1 MNLAPGSV
9 WVDAQGAQSV
19 HYAERGIGRFIGE
32 QLAAVSRMAPDVIGT
47 VHLDPDQ
54 AIPAILDPLIGSELL
69 HWEPNRSA
77 PASGLPRIYHVASPM
92 DLTTSLDEMWPSWAR
107 SPAVRTVVTLYDFIP
122 LIFRDLYLD
131 PQPVSKAAYFAR
143 LGLLRRA
150 DHALA
155 ISEQTARD
163 AVEHLGLDESRIT
176 VIDCGVSDRFSS
188 LVGSREEAG
197 DTLRSAFPGLR
208 DGFVLYVG
216 GDDPRKNMLG
226 AIDGYALLSREVRR
240 SHQLVIACKLSD
252 ARAEEL
258 TSYATEHG
266 IDRED
271 VLFTGFVSDSE
282 LAALY
287 RSCSL
292 FLFPSLYEG
301 AGLPILE
308 AMSCGAPV
316 AASGT
321 SSIPEILGDLEAT
334 FDPSDPADLARCLE
348 RVLDSPAELES
359 LRERSLRRAQIYTWE
374 RVAERT
380 LQGYERALSA
390 PARPVRSRPKKRLAI
405 MTPWPPQWSGVATHS
420 RRLVEELR
428 AHADVD
434 VIAPVLEN
442 GTVYDR
448 SLEPEGVG
456 LFTASDFD
464 WLGGLRDY
472 DRVLYTL
479 GGSPYHVHAFEAL
492 MRRPGAVLAHDV
504 RLLGLYMAVQ
514 EQRHSRDPAWL
525 LRRLQEMY
533 GHRVSD
539 WELRHVWDPRV
550 YVDKGIFM
558 TREIQEHAQQIIVH
572 SEHQRDILRLEGPA
586 AAPMAHVVP
595 HGVPIP
601 DAPPRQTRDAPR
613 DDGPVIVTLGIVSS
627 VAKRMPL
634 LLTGF
639 ACLAGVMP
647 GARLEVVGEIRDE
660 EREGLSALSAQLGI
674 AGSMRLHGR
683 VEKEEYWEVLQSAD
697 LAVQLRSGFNAGASG
712 AASDCIAA
720 RVPVILTG
728 IGWSTE
734 LPTDVVLNVPEGCS
748 ADGLAEHMASVLR
761 DDDLR
766 ERIQVAQEK
775 YAEETSFARVAER
788 YAEVLAL

>member
-1 MNLAPGSV
+1 MDLEPGSV

-32 QLAAVSRMAPDVIGT
+32 QLAALCELAPEVIGSI
-47 VHLDPDQ
+47 HLDPNQ
-54 AIPAILDPLIGSELL
+54 AIPQALDPLIGSDLL
-69 HWEPNRSA
+69 HWAPNHLA
-77 PASGLPRIYHVASPM
+77 PASGPPAIYHVASPM
-92 DLTTSLDEMWPSWAR
+92 DLTTSLDDLWPGWAR
-107 SPAVRTVVTLYDFIP
+107 SPRVRTVVTLYDFIP
-122 LIFRDLYLD
+122 LIFRDRYLD
-131 PQPVSKAAYFAR
+131 PEPVSKAAYFAR

-163 AVEHLGLDESRIT
+163 AVEHLGLSESQVT
-176 VIDCGVSDRFSS
+176 VIDCGVSQRFSS
-188 LVGSREEAG
+188 LVGSREEAEE
-197 DTLRSAFPGLR
+197 TLRRPFRQLR
-208 DGFVLYVG
+208 EGFVLYVG

-226 AIDGYALLSREVRR
+226 AIDGYALLGEATRR

-252 ARAEEL
+252 ARKEEL
-258 TSYATEHG
+258 TAYAVERG
-266 IDRED
+266 IDRGD
-271 VLFTGFVSDSE
+271 VLFTGYVSDSE

-287 RSCSL
+287 RSSAL

-316 AASGT
+316 AASRT

-334 FDPSDPADLARCLE
+334 FDPADPADLAKCLE
-348 RVLDSPAELES
+348 RVLDDPAELES
-359 LRERSLRRAQIYTWE
+359 LRERSRRRVELFTWE

-380 LQGYERALSA
+380 LEGYERALEA
-390 PARPVRSRPKKRLAI
+390 PARPVRSRSRKRVA
-405 MTPWPPQWSGVATHS
+405 MVTPWPPQWSGVATHS

-434 VIAPVLEN
+434 VIAPAPEN

-456 LFTASDFD
+456 LFTASEFD

-472 DRVLYTL
+472 DRVLYAL

-514 EQRHSRDPAWL
+514 EQRHARDPAWL
-525 LRRLQEMY
+525 LERLREMY

-539 WELRHVWDPRV
+539 WELRHVWAPQV
-550 YVDKGIFM
+550 YVGKGIFM
-558 TREIQEHAQQIIVH
+558 TREIQEHAEQLIVH
-572 SEHQRDILRLEGPA
+572 SEHQRDILRMEAPA
-586 AAPMAHVVP
+586 DAPHAHVVP

-601 DAPPRQTRDAPR
+601 DAPPRPDAR
-613 DDGPVIVTLGIVSS
+613 VHEGPMIVTLGIVSS
-627 VAKRMPL
+627 VAKQMPL
-634 LLTGF
+634 LLSGF
-639 ACLAGVMP
+639 ARVVAAMP
-647 GARLEVVGEIRDE
+647 DARLEVVGEIVE
-660 EREGLSALSAQLGI
+660 AEREKLSSMLAELGI
-674 AGSMRLHGR
+674 EDSVELHGR
-683 VEKEEYWEVLQSAD
+683 AEKEEYWEVLQAAD
-697 LAVQLRSGFNAGASG
+697 LAVQLRSPFNAGASG
-712 AASDCIAA
+712 AVSDCIAA
-720 RVPVILTG
+720 RLPVVVTG
-728 IGWSTE
+728 IGWLTE
-734 LPTDVVLNVPEGCS
+734 LPPDVVLPVPEGCS
-748 ADGLAEHMASVLR
+748 ADRLAERMGLGLR
-761 DDDLR
+761 DRDLR
-766 ERIQVAQEK
+766 ARVRAAQDA
-775 YAEETSFARVAER
+775 YATETSFARVAER

>member
-1 MNLAPGSV
+1 MSLAPGSV

-32 QLAAVSRMAPDVIGT
+32 QLSAVAELAPGVIRS

-54 AIPAILDPLIGSELL
+54 AIPGVLDPLIGSDLI
-69 HWEPNRSA
+69 HWAPNRL
-77 PASGLPRIYHVASPM
+77 PPDSGPPSVYHLASPM
-92 DLTTSLDEMWPSWAR
+92 DLTSSLGDIWPSWAR

-122 LIFRDLYLD
+122 LLFRDRYLD
-131 PQPVSKAAYFAR
+131 PEPVSKAAYFAR

-163 AVEHLGLDESRIT
+163 AVEQLGIDESSIT

-188 LVGSREEAG
+188 LVGSREEAE
-197 DTLRSAFPGLR
+197 AGLR
-208 DGFVLYVG
+208 ADFPRLRERFLLYVG

-226 AIDGYALLSREVRR
+226 AIDGYALMREGIRR

-252 ARAEEL
+252 VRRDEL
-258 TSYATEHG
+258 TAYAVERG
-266 IDRED
+266 IDRGD
-271 VLFTGFVSDSE
+271 LLFTGFVSDPQ

-287 RSCSL
+287 RSCGL
-292 FLFPSLYEG
+292 FVFPSLYEG

-334 FDPSDPADLARCLE
+334 FDPADPADLASCLQ

-359 LRERSLRRAQIYTWE
+359 LRERSRRRAELYTWE
-374 RVAERT
+374 RVAGRT
-380 LQGYERALSA
+380 LEGYERALAAPSR
-390 PARPVRSRPKKRLAI
+390 PARSRSRKRVAVL
-405 MTPWPPQWSGVATHS
+405 TPWPPQWSGVATHS

-434 VIAPVLEN
+434 VIAPAEQN
-442 GTVYDR
+442 GTAYDR

-472 DRVLYTL
+472 DRYLYVL

-514 EQRHSRDPAWL
+514 EQRHASDPGWL
-525 LRRLQEMY
+525 LRQLRDMY
-533 GHRVSD
+533 GDRVSD

-550 YVDKGIFM
+550 YIGKGIYM
-558 TREIQEHAQQIIVH
+558 TREIQQHAEQIIVH
-572 SEHQRDILRLEGPA
+572 SVHQRDILRLE
-586 AAPMAHVVP
+586 APGKTPRAHVVP
-595 HGVPIP
+595 HGIQVP
-601 DAPPRQTRDAPR
+601 DAPPRQTGARH
-613 DDGPVIVTLGIVSS
+613 DGPSIVTLGIVSS
-627 VAKRMPL
+627 MAKRMPL
-634 LLTGF
+634 LLAGF
-639 ACLAGVMP
+639 ARVVAALP
-647 GARLEVVGEIRDE
+647 DARLDVVGEIGDE
-660 EREGLSALSAQLGI
+660 ERAKLSSMTAELGI
-674 AGSMRLHGR
+674 EGSVGVHGR
-683 VEKEEYWEVLQSAD
+683 AEKSEYWEVLQSAD
-697 LAVQLRSGFNAGASG
+697 LAVQLRSSFNAGASG
-712 AASDCIAA
+712 AVSDCIAA
-720 RVPVILTG
+720 RVPVITTG

-734 LPTDVVLNVPEGCS
+734 LPADVVLSVPENCS
-748 ADGLAEHMASVLR
+748 ADGLADRMAIVLR
-761 DDDLR
+761 DQDLR
-766 ERIQVAQEK
+766 SRIKVAQDR
-775 YAEETSFARVAER
+775 YASETSFGRVAER
-788 YAEVLAL
+788 YADVLAL

>member
-1 MNLAPGSV
+1 MGLAPGSV
-9 WVDAQGAQSV
+9 LVDSQGAQSV

-32 QLAAVSRMAPDVIGT
+32 QLAAVTRLAPGVVGS
-47 VHLDPDQ
+47 VHLDPGQ
-54 AIPAILDPLIGSELL
+54 EIPGVLRPLIGTDLL
-69 HWEPNRSA
+69 DWAPNRFA
-77 PASGLPRIYHVASPM
+77 PTAGRPPIYHVASPM
-92 DLTTSLDEMWPSWAR
+92 DLTTSLDQMWPAWAR
-107 SPAVRTVVTLYDFIP
+107 LPSVRTVVTLYDFIP
-122 LIFRDLYLD
+122 LIFRDLYLE

-155 ISEQTARD
+155 ISERTARD
-163 AVEHLGLDESRIT
+163 AVEQVGIDESRIT

-188 LVGSREEAG
+188 LVGSREEARA
-197 DTLRSAFPGLR
+197 TLRRAFPRLR
-208 DGFVLYVG
+208 EGFVLYVG

-226 AIDGYALLSREVRR
+226 AIDGFALLNPEMRH
-240 SHQLVIACKLSD
+240 SHQLVIACRLSD
-252 ARAEEL
+252 ARKEEL
-258 TSYATEHG
+258 TAYATEHG
-266 IDRED
+266 IDSGD

-287 RSCSL
+287 RSCAL

-321 SSIPEILGDLEAT
+321 SSIPEILGDLDAT
-334 FDPSDPADLARCLE
+334 FDPADPTDLARCLE

-359 LRERSLRRAQIYTWE
+359 LRELSRRRVAIYTWE

-380 LQGYERALSA
+380 LEGYERALSA
-390 PARPVRSRPKKRLAI
+390 PARPAPSRPRKRLAI
-405 MTPWPPQWSGVATHS
+405 VTPWPPQWSGVATHS

-428 AHADVD
+428 THADVD
-434 VIAPVLEN
+434 VIAPAAAN

-448 SLEPEGVG
+448 SLEPDGVG
-456 LFTASDFD
+456 LYTASEFD
-464 WLGGLRDY
+464 WLAGLRDY

-479 GGSPYHVHAFEAL
+479 GGSPYHVHAYEAL

-514 EQRHSRDPAWL
+514 GERHSRDPAWL
-525 LRRLQEMY
+525 LRQLQEMY

-550 YVDKGIFM
+550 YVGKGIFM
-558 TREIQEHAQQIIVH
+558 THEVQRHAEQIIVH
-572 SEHQRDILRLEGPA
+572 SEHQREILRLEAPA
-586 AAPMAHVVP
+586 AAPATHVVP
-595 HGVPIP
+595 HGVPVP
-601 DAPPRQTRDAPR
+601 DVPTGSAAARRH
-613 DDGPVIVTLGIVSS
+613 DGPVIVTLGIVSS

-634 LLTGF
+634 LLEGF
-639 ACLAGVMP
+639 ARVLASFP
-647 GARLEVVGEIRDE
+647 GARLEVVGETGEE
-660 EREGLSALSAQLGI
+660 ERATLSPLLAGLGI
-674 AGSMRLHGR
+674 EDSVRLHGR
-683 VEKEEYWEVLQSAD
+683 AESEEYWEALQSAD

-712 AASDCIAA
+712 AVSDCIAA
-720 RVPVILTG
+720 RVPVIVTG
-728 IGWSTE
+728 IGWSME
-734 LPTDVVLNVPEGCS
+734 LPPDVVINVPEGCS
-748 ADGLAEHMASVLR
+748 AGGLAERMAEALR
-761 DDDLR
+761 DEDLR
-766 ERIQVAQEK
+766 GRIRAAQDR
-775 YAEETSFARVAER
+775 YARETSFARVAER